1 MPISNAIILNANIKM
16 LRSTLS
22 YLSFGL
28 VSESVET
35 EVAEVPVP
43 EVESKVPVETTSPV
57 EDNWVI
63 LGQDLTVSSKSL
75 RFLGPVRGAM
85 IGSASVLTYKI
96 QEERPKVDDP
106 VSVPVQNI
114 DDRPSRRNK
123 KLAKRK
129 AKGTVIHNT
138 YLVSSSST

>member
-1 MPISNAIILNANIKM
+1 M
-16 LRSTLS
+16 
-22 YLSFGL
+22 
-28 VSESVET
+28 
-35 EVAEVPVP
+35 
-43 EVESKVPVETTSPV
+43 
-57 EDNWVI
+57 
-63 LGQDLTVSSKSL
+63 Q
-75 RFLGPVRGAM
+75 GPVRGAM
-85 IGSASVLTYKI
+85 IDNASVLTYKI